1 MEDRLE
7 RRGGLK
13 ELTVQEGLQSQFGS
27 RIGIFSQHLALLH
40 QGRDINK
47 ISKEVTDGD
56 ATENRP
62 ISSYFTRWLK
72 TVGLRNKSQCH
83 VFSVESPLLCP
94 QNQHLPGE
102 KLDFFERITHHK
114 QE

>member
-1 MEDRLE
+1 MDVGGTEGSPSKTEETNCLKGCDLKSYIGIRAPNGRQIGKE
-7 RRGGLK
+7 GGLK

-62 ISSYFTRWLK
+62 IS
-72 TVGLRNKSQCH
+72 
-83 VFSVESPLLCP
+83 
-94 QNQHLPGE
+94 
-102 KLDFFERITHHK
+102 
-114 QE
+114 